1 VIAVAAAG
9 CLLLAVPLG
18 APATGAAVPFGAPAT
33 GAAEATSG
41 ADQHGETLNV
51 LPPGS
56 RGTVSVPDL
65 AALGVTNLPDLL
77 ADPGDPQGA
86 LATATATEP
95 KNFADQLEMY
105 DAINKVVPSKLT
117 DSMLSTYYK
126 DARSGGEPSKIV
138 STESPKSGVTIRRDT
153 FGVPHITGVKATD
166 VAYGAGYA
174 GIQDRMFLTDILRH
188 TGAAKLA
195 AFVGPS
201 ASNILMDQEQLRV
214 APYTKAEAEAQITSS
229 VGRFGQEGRD
239 LVARLDA
246 FLAGMNDAAK
256 KLCPVA
262 FGLPAPGHNGVGFGP
277 DCPNE
282 YAVLQ
287 KAPTPYTRGDV
298 IYIASLVGG
307 IFGKGGGKEYAD
319 AVWFQSLVDKFGQAR
334 ATQIYDEL
342 RAKHDPEAFPTVD
355 KHFSFMPGG
364 LRPDKPSVAL
374 PVLGAP
380 TAGGTGTDA
389 GGSGLPIPA
398 LPLPGTAA
406 ATKREAAIGDLSTPL
421 GRFDFRP
428 FRKGM
433 SNALVVDA
441 RHTTDGHP
449 IAVFGPQTSY
459 YTPQLLDEVDLQG
472 PGIDARG
479 VSFAGTQFIVEL
491 GHGRDYAWSAT
502 SAGGDMVD
510 TVMER
515 LCNPGGSTPSVDS
528 MHYVRRGK
536 CVPIDHYVH
545 DESIV
550 IPTLG
555 APGTPSHLRFNV
567 FRTERG
573 VVTLRTLAHDQ
584 KTDKDVPVA
593 VVTQRS
599 TYGHEADSA
608 VGFARINNPDFVKN
622 ARDFL
627 RAFAGVDY
635 SFNWFYAD
643 DNDIAYFN
651 SGLLPKRPAAVEPDL
666 PRWADSAYDWQGWL
680 SDAAHPQ
687 TINQSRGFL
696 ASWNNKQAPGWGMA
710 DDEWGHSG
718 THRVNLLADRLQAR
732 IDSGQKMDRSDVVGV
747 MMDAAT
753 IDLRGEELLPLALD
767 VVGNDPES
775 QQAIALLRDWVNAG
789 AHRVDRARTGG
800 YTQSSANALFDTW
813 WDNNGAGDGGLAKDT
828 LRPALGDLVD
838 DLPYGTDD
846 HPRLGVGSSWLDV
859 AWYGYVSRSLRQ
871 ALGKPVQDTYAQPY
885 CGTFAVCRAALRAS
899 LKTAVSRA
907 LTAQGVSSVNQLSYD
922 KAIDQIPSTTAG
934 VVGVRPMDWQNRPT
948 FQQVIHYTSDRATS
962 RPIADPFGRIPT
974 TGLGGRWP
982 WVALLLAFAAAATLA
997 IKRAGAPAG
1006 T

>member
-1 VIAVAAAG
+1 VGRKRTLVTVAVTVAVAMGPLAATSF
-9 CLLLAVPLG
+9 G
-18 APATGAAVPFGAPAT
+18 ADSPAT
-33 GAAEATSG
+33 TS
-41 ADQHGETLNV
+41 ADKHGETLNV

-56 RGTVSVPDL
+56 RGTVSIPDL
-65 AALGVTNLPDLL
+65 AALGVTNLPSLL
-77 ADPGDPQGA
+77 GDPGDPQA
-86 LATATATEP
+86 VLATANGTQP

-117 DSMLSTYYK
+117 DSMLLSYYK
-126 DARSGGEPSKIV
+126 DARSNGEPAKIV
-138 STESPKSGVTIRRDT
+138 STESPKAGVTIRRDT
-153 FGVPHITGVKATD
+153 FGVPHITGATPTD

-174 GIQDRMFLTDILRH
+174 GIKDRMFLTDILRH

-195 AFVGPS
+195 AFIGPS
-201 ASNILMDQEQLRV
+201 ESNILMDQEQLRV

-246 FLAGMNDAAK
+246 FLAGMNAAQK
-256 KLCPVA
+256 KLCPIA
-262 FGLPAPGHNGVGFGP
+262 FGLPLPGNNGTGFGP

-282 YAVLQ
+282 YVVLQ

-298 IYIASLVGG
+298 IFIASLVGG

-319 AVWFQSLVDKFGQAR
+319 AVWFQHLVDEFGVAR
-334 ATQIYDEL
+334 ATQVYNEL

-355 KHFSFMPGG
+355 TRFAYMPGG
-364 LRPDKPSVAL
+364 LRPNKPSVAL

-380 TAGGTGTDA
+380 TADGTGTDA
-389 GGSGLPIPA
+389 GGSGLPIPD

-406 ATKREAAIGDLSTPL
+406 AAKREAAIGDLSTPL

-433 SNALVVDA
+433 SNALVVA
-441 RHTTDGHP
+441 AKHTKSGHP

-479 VSFAGTQFIVEL
+479 VSFAGTQFVVEL

-515 LCNPGGSTPSVDS
+515 LCNANGSTPTVTST
-528 MHYVRRGK
+528 HYMRGGQ

-555 APGTPSHLRFNV
+555 GPGTPSHLRFNV
-567 FRTERG
+567 YRTVHG
-573 VVTLRTLAHDQ
+573 VVTVRTLAHDQ
-584 KTDKDVPVA
+584 TTNTDVPVA

-608 VGFARINNPDFVKN
+608 IGFARINNPDFVKS
-622 ARDFL
+622 ARDFQ

-643 DNDIAYFN
+643 HKDIAFFN
-651 SGLLPKRPAAVEPDL
+651 SGLLPRRPAAVEPDL
-666 PRWADSAYDWQGWL
+666 PRWAGSAYEWQGWL

-687 TINQSRGFL
+687 GINPPKGYL
-696 ASWNNKQAPGWGMA
+696 TNWNNKQAPGWGMA

-718 THRVNLLADRLQAR
+718 THRVDLLADRLQAN

-747 MMDAAT
+747 MMDSAT
-753 IDLRGEELLPLALD
+753 VDLRAEKLLPLALA
-767 VVGNDPES
+767 VVGNDP
-775 QQAIALLRDWVNAG
+775 QNQAAVALLRQWVKDG
-789 AHRVDRARTGG
+789 AHRVDRARTGD
-800 YTQSSANALFDTW
+800 YTHAAAIALFDTW
-813 WDNNGAGDGGLAKDT
+813 WDDNGSGDGGLAKDT
-828 LRPALGDLVD
+828 LRPLLGELVD
-838 DLPYGTDD
+838 EFPYGTDD
-846 HPRLGVGSSWLDV
+846 HPRQKVGSAWLDV

-871 ALGKPVQDTYAQPY
+871 VLGLPVQGEYAQSY
-885 CGTFAVCRAALRAS
+885 CGTFAVCRAALRLS
-899 LKTAVSRA
+899 LHDAVTRA
-907 LTAQGVSSVNQLSYD
+907 TTAQSVSSVNDLSYD

-948 FQQVIHYTSDRATS
+948 FQQVVQYTSPRTLVPTP
-962 RPIADPFGRIPT
+962 RQRTLPT
-974 TGLGGRWP
+974 TGLPGFVGLL
-982 WVALLLAFAAAATLA
+982 ALLFVVAAGVSVAV
-997 IKRAGAPAG
+997 RRGFAPAR